1 MEGELYMRKRKHTN
15 SCLLSLL
22 SICASIAFVLLA
34 GVFGLYVLSEKPT
47 IYEEQDVVVT
57 SKANKDSVEVVK
69 ALEPNLEED
78 TDEEKIA
85 TPPKSDTLTEESIA
99 QSEAPNNQE
108 VASNI
113 SQEETLGQAIDEVE
127 AGQNLPETRQ
137 NLPESS
143 ESAEVVDGES
153 AKTQPEDEDF
163 EEVPFYDAYVLKLD
177 ENIVNKMDDVY
188 NNGQIDYQNVVNK
201 MFKNLSLSDQL
212 RLLNIIFSK
221 VQNININE
229 VWNMIK
235 DGIDDQDSIR
245 LQELVRANFTLE
257 ELDELYVY
265 YQSMEIAESE

>member
-1 MEGELYMRKRKHTN
+1 
-15 SCLLSLL
+15 
-22 SICASIAFVLLA
+22 
-34 GVFGLYVLSEKPT
+34 
-47 IYEEQDVVVT
+47 
-57 SKANKDSVEVVK
+57 
-69 ALEPNLEED
+69 
-78 TDEEKIA
+78 
-85 TPPKSDTLTEESIA
+85 
-99 QSEAPNNQE
+99 
-108 VASNI
+108 
-113 SQEETLGQAIDEVE
+113 
-127 AGQNLPETRQ
+127 QNLPETRQ